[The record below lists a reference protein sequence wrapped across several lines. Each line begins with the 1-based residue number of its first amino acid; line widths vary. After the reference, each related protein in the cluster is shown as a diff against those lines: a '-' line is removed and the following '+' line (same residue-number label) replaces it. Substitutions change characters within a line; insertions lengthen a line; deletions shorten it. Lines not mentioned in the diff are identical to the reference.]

1 MTTQQKLAL
10 DLTEPSGSFIW
21 CKKCHFVFE
30 DLNTKPLREGF
41 TTTVMR
47 HQEVC
52 PGNMEDPFL
61 QDATKTNPRQ
71 DILDEASKCVN
82 IDRTQNYGPPEQGF
96 KNIAEIWSVILGT
109 PITSAQVAQCMVGLK
124 LARLIQ
130 SPGHK
135 DSWVDIAGYAACGW
149 EASQ

>member
-1 MTTQQKLAL
+1 MNEIEEFVKKHVKFDFGRSLCRHCTHVYVESPTQMSMDDGLL
-10 DLTEPSGSFIW
+10 SINDHLRDSHEHDDLYSMNI
-21 CKKCHFVFE
+21 
-30 DLNTKPLREGF
+30 
-41 TTTVMR
+41 
-47 HQEVC
+47 
-52 PGNMEDPFL
+52 DPP
-61 QDATKTNPRQ
+61 NPRQ